1 MKQLLL
7 MGGILLSLPGLRAQ
21 EIVLTERAP
30 LEAVY
35 GEVWESDDVLPMNE
49 LGIES
54 GYLLYETEVELPEG
68 GAELALEQ
76 VRDYAA
82 VYLDRHFAGTLTDAR
97 KSLSVAAPAGSH
109 LLQLY
114 VENIGRITYGPEI
127 LDNAKGLFGSVRLG
141 GEEIVGWRII
151 PLAIRE
157 GDPAELDY
165 VPMGAGPLEPCFRR
179 GCFDCAETSGRYLD
193 VSGWGMGEVW
203 LNGCYLGAFWNE
215 EKQQSIRIPDDLLRR
230 TGNMLVVFDIR
241 NCDPTTC
248 MHLSTNPVFK

>member
-1 MKQLLL
+1 
-7 MGGILLSLPGLRAQ
+7 MGGILLSFPGLRAQ

-30 LEAVY
+30 LDAVY
-35 GEVWESDDVLPMNE
+35 GEVCESDEVLPMNE

-54 GYLLYETEVELPEG
+54 GYLLYEAEVDLPEG

-82 VYLDRHFAGTLTDAR
+82 VYLDGRFAGTLTDAR
-97 KSLSVAAPAGSH
+97 KSLHVAAPAGKH
-109 LLQLY
+109 VLRLY

-127 LDNAKGLFGSVRLG
+127 LDNAKGLFGSVCLG

-151 PLAIRE
+151 PLGIRE

-165 VPMGAGPLEPCFRR
+165 EPMGSGPLEPCFRR
-179 GCFDCAETSGRYLD
+179 GRFDCAETSGRYLD

-203 LNGCYLGAFWNE
+203 LNGCYLGSFWNE
-215 EKQQSIRIPDDLLRR
+215 EKQQSIRIPDDLLRCDD
-230 TGNMLVVFDIR
+230 NLLVVFDIR
-241 NCDPTTC
+241 NCDPATT
-248 MHLSTNPVFK
+248 MHLSMKPVFN